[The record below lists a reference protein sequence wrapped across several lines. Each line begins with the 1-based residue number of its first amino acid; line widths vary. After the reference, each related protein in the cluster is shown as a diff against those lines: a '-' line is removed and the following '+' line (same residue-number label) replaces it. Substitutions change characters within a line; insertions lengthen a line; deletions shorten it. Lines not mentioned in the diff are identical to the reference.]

1 MPSAMRHKAIVANQT
16 ANNAAGNVANNA
28 IAVGSL
34 TMPRAAARANARVFV
49 AAETEMQQETL
60 TGILRKS
67 DSVEVVGQDSRAP
80 FDPAAMSGKGADIL
94 LLTSCGNFLED
105 LGVIRNVRFI
115 QPTAEVVMLGRIG
128 DEGEFLQCVRAGV
141 RGYLSRSAGPEEI
154 LQAIFEVRAGS
165 AVCPGK
171 LCAQLFRYFEAE
183 AKSLPS
189 ASIHQRM
196 GLTRREQQL
205 IPLVARGLTNKE
217 IANHFSLSEQ
227 TVKNHLYRMKHK
239 IGAEDRLS
247 IVHLCRMQG
256 FMV

>member
-1 MPSAMRHKAIVANQT
+1 MATPARQRTSTNTTVGNANL
-16 ANNAAGNVANNA
+16 ANLHGMSLGTL
-28 IAVGSL
+28 AV
-34 TMPRAAARANARVFV
+34 PRAGGRPAIKVFV
-49 AAETEMQQETL
+49 ASGSESSPEALARILGKHAPIEIV
-60 TGILRKS
+60 GIDAS
-67 DSVEVVGQDSRAP
+67 TP
-80 FDPAAMSGKGADIL
+80 FDAVAMTGKEAEIL
-94 LLTSCGNFLED
+94 LLASCGD
-105 LGVIRNVRFI
+105 ATADMSIVRQVRASQPGVEI
-115 QPTAEVVMLGRIG
+115 VMLGNVCEEG
-128 DEGEFLQCVRAGV
+128 DFLQLVRAGV
-141 RGYLSRSAGPEEI
+141 RGYIPRDAGAEQI
-154 LQAIFEVRAGS
+154 LQAIVEVRGGA

-171 LCAQLFRYFEAE
+171 LCAGLFRYFESE

-189 ASIHQRM
+189 ASIHQRL

-205 IPLVARGLTNKE
+205 IPLVAKGLTNKE

>member
-1 MPSAMRHKAIVANQT
+1 MATPARQRSVVTPHATGTLTLPRSA
-16 ANNAAGNVANNA
+16 G
-28 IAVGSL
+28 
-34 TMPRAAARANARVFV
+34 RASVKVFV
-49 AAETEMQQETL
+49 AAEAEPQQEAL
-60 TGILRKS
+60 ARLLRKS
-67 DSVEVVGQDSRAP
+67 SSVEIIGKDSRIP
-80 FDPAAMSGKGADIL
+80 FDHAAMSGKGADIL
-94 LLTSCGNFLED
+94 LLTSCGNFLDD
-105 LGVIRNVRFI
+105 LTVIRNVRTS
-115 QPTAEVVMLGRIG
+115 QPGVEIVMLGKIG

-141 RGYLSRSAGPEEI
+141 RGYLSRDAGPEEI
-154 LQAIFEVRAGS
+154 LQAIFEVRGGA

>member
-1 MPSAMRHKAIVANQT
+1 MATPAGRQRSATNTTGANT
-16 ANNAAGNVANNA
+16 NAANLHGMALGTL
-28 IAVGSL
+28 AVPRPTARPPVRVLLAAGPEFSPAAL
-34 TMPRAAARANARVFV
+34 TRV
-49 AAETEMQQETL
+49 L
-60 TGILRKS
+60 GKS
-67 DSVEVVGQDSRAP
+67 SPVEVVGIESTVP
-80 FDPAAMSGKGADIL
+80 FDANAMAGKGADIL
-94 LLTSCGNFLED
+94 LLASCGNAMTD
-105 LGVIRNVRFI
+105 MSVVRQARATQPGVEI
-115 QPTAEVVMLGRIG
+115 VMLGEACEEG
-128 DEGEFLQCVRAGV
+128 DFLQLVRAGV
-141 RGYLSRSAGPEEI
+141 RGYISPDAGAEQI
-154 LQAIFEVRAGS
+154 LQAIVEVRGGA

-171 LCAQLFRYFEAE
+171 LCAGLFRYFERE

-189 ASIHQRM
+189 ASIHQRL

-205 IPLVARGLTNKE
+205 IPLVAKGLTNKE

>member
-1 MPSAMRHKAIVANQT
+1 MVTPARQRSVVTPHATGTLTLPRSA
-16 ANNAAGNVANNA
+16 G
-28 IAVGSL
+28 
-34 TMPRAAARANARVFV
+34 RASVKVFV
-49 AAETEMQQETL
+49 AAEAAPQQEAL
-60 TGILRKS
+60 IRLLRKNS
-67 DSVEVVGQDSRAP
+67 AVEIIGKDSRIP
-80 FDPAAMSGKGADIL
+80 FDHAAMSGKGADIL
-94 LLTSCGNFLED
+94 LLTSCGNFLDD
-105 LGVIRNVRFI
+105 LTVIRNVRTS
-115 QPTAEVVMLGRIG
+115 QPGVEIVMLGQVG
-128 DEGEFLQCVRAGV
+128 DDGEFLQCVRAGV
-141 RGYLSRSAGPEEI
+141 RGYLSRDAGPDEI
-154 LQAIFEVRAGS
+154 LQAIFEVRAGA

>member
-1 MPSAMRHKAIVANQT
+1 MVTPARQRSVVTPHATGTLTLPRSA
-16 ANNAAGNVANNA
+16 G
-28 IAVGSL
+28 
-34 TMPRAAARANARVFV
+34 RASVKVFV
-49 AAETEMQQETL
+49 AAEAAPQQEAL
-60 TGILRKS
+60 IRLLRKNS
-67 DSVEVVGQDSRAP
+67 AVEIIGKDSRIP
-80 FDPAAMSGKGADIL
+80 FDHAAMSGKGADIL
-94 LLTSCGNFLED
+94 LLTSCGNFLDD
-105 LGVIRNVRFI
+105 LTVIRNVRTS
-115 QPTAEVVMLGRIG
+115 QPGVEIVMLGQVG
-128 DEGEFLQCVRAGV
+128 DDGEFLQCVRAGV
-141 RGYLSRSAGPEEI
+141 LGYLSRDAGPDEI
-154 LQAIFEVRAGS
+154 LQAIFEVRAGA

>member
-1 MPSAMRHKAIVANQT
+1 MAT
-16 ANNAAGNVANNA
+16 AARQRPVTASST
-28 IAVGSL
+28 VGTLSL
-34 TMPRAAARANARVFV
+34 PRATVRPTVRVFV
-49 AAETEMQQETL
+49 AAETELQLEVL
-60 TGILRKS
+60 TRLLRKNP
-67 DSVEVVGQDSRAP
+67 SVEIAGIDRRSP
-80 FDPAAMSGKGADIL
+80 FEVAAMVGKGADIL

-105 LGVIRNVRFI
+105 LTVIRSVRSS
-115 QPTAEVVMLGRIG
+115 QPSAEVVMLGSTSN
-128 DEGEFLQCVRAGV
+128 ETEFLQCVRAGV
-141 RGYLSRSAGPEEI
+141 HGYLARDASPEEI
-154 LQAIFEVRAGS
+154 LEAIFEVRAGA

-171 LCAQLFRYFEAE
+171 LCVQLFRYFEAE

-205 IPLVARGLTNKE
+205 VPLVARGLTNKE

>member
-1 MPSAMRHKAIVANQT
+1 MPTVARQKPIA
-16 ANNAAGNVANNA
+16 ANNAMA
-28 IAVGSL
+28 IGTLSL
-34 TMPRAAARANARVFV
+34 PHAAARTRVKIFV
-49 AAETEMQQETL
+49 AAETEPQQEAL
-60 TGILRKS
+60 TRKLRRCA
-67 DSVEVVGQDSRAP
+67 SVEIVGQDSHTP
-80 FDPAAMSGKGADIL
+80 FDATAMCDKGADIL

-105 LGVIRNVRFI
+105 LTVIRNVRDS
-115 QPTAEVVMLGRIG
+115 QPGVDVVMLGKIG

-141 RGYLSRSAGPEEI
+141 HGYLSRDARTEEI
-154 LQAIFEVRAGS
+154 LQAIFDVRAGG

-171 LCAQLFRYFEAE
+171 LCAKLFRYFEAE

-189 ASIHQRM
+189 ASIHQRL

-239 IGAEDRLS
+239 VGAENRLS

>member
-1 MPSAMRHKAIVANQT
+1 MATPARQRSVVTPHATGTLTLPRSA
-16 ANNAAGNVANNA
+16 G
-28 IAVGSL
+28 
-34 TMPRAAARANARVFV
+34 RASVKVFV
-49 AAETEMQQETL
+49 AAEAEPQQEAL
-60 TGILRKS
+60 TRLLRKS
-67 DSVEVVGQDSRAP
+67 SAVEIVGKDSRIP
-80 FDPAAMSGKGADIL
+80 FDHAAMSGKGADIL
-94 LLTSCGNFLED
+94 LLTSCGNFLDD
-105 LGVIRNVRFI
+105 LTVIRNVRTS
-115 QPTAEVVMLGRIG
+115 QPGAEIVMLGKIG
-128 DEGEFLQCVRAGV
+128 TEGEFLQCVRAGV
-141 RGYLSRSAGPEEI
+141 RGYLSRDAGPDEI
-154 LQAIFEVRAGS
+154 LQAIFEVRAGA

-205 IPLVARGLTNKE
+205 VPLVARGLTNKE